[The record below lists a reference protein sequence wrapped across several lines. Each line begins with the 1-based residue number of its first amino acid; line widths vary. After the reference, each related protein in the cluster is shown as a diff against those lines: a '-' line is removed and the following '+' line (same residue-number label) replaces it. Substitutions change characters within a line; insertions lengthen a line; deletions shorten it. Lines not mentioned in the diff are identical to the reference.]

1 MSDASSPPPKPPSN
15 RLKAIAVTVLLL
27 ASAAAI
33 AYWLYPKPQQV
44 PNLDAPSFLDA
55 VRRINPLPAS
65 SVAPT
70 INEGLPPAPS
80 AVQKVA
86 VLQVPA
92 AAPGGAPS
100 PAGPP
105 PAAGPEPP
113 AVPEFAWEPGD
124 VLYGQLFPSIELAQP
139 VGEQLVS
146 ASIAQD
152 PGLGDK
158 PNSPYYARIVS
169 PAGKKVRLEI
179 TCDELMEPSSR
190 EVTIQ
195 EAGAWSLHVQ
205 VKWKFKALR
214 ESRQL
219 HPVNITWTLF
229 VDGQP
234 LPSKTRTVMVQPAD
248 ILPLHVKLPGRAR
261 VIECY
266 RLAAAYANEDHPM
279 LDSILA
285 EALET
290 QIISSFSGM
299 QSNDPN
305 EVKKQVLAIWWAL
318 QRRGIVYSSI
328 STTVIPGTELV
339 HAQRVRFFDDVIRL
353 KQANC
358 IDGTLVFASLLR
370 RVGLKP
376 LICVTPNHAFL
387 GFYVDASK
395 TQIVYLET
403 TALNSRDFYVAAVQQ
418 QAERAALAGG
428 HRHPNPFAKEAD
440 YGPDT
445 LTCPATPELAAE
457 MFYLATV
464 AATRTAAEAKAQSDS
479 GRGYFY
485 QVDLA
490 EQRKTILPIP
500 SEMKH

>member
-1 MSDASSPPPKPPSN
+1 MNNPSSPTTEPRPN
-15 RLKAIAVTVLLL
+15 RLKAIALTVLLL
-27 ASAAAI
+27 GSAVTI
-33 AYWLYPKPQQV
+33 GYWLYPRPKPV
-44 PNLDAPSFLDA
+44 PKLDTPSFLDA
-55 VRRINPLPAS
+55 LRKITPLPADS
-65 SVAPT
+65 
-70 INEGLPPAPS
+70 APS
-80 AVQKVA
+80 KIIEDLKPAQPAIQKA
-86 VLQVPA
+86 ASLQAPP
-92 AAPGGAPS
+92 AAPGPAPS

-105 PAAGPEPP
+105 PGPGAEPP
-113 AVPEFAWEPGD
+113 AALQFAWEPGD
-124 VLYGQLFPSIELAQP
+124 VLYGQLFPSLELAQP

-190 EVTIQ
+190 EVPI
-195 EAGAWSLHVQ
+195 EKEGAWSLHVQ

-219 HPVNITWTLF
+219 HPVNITWTVF
-229 VDGQP
+229 MDGRP

-248 ILPLHVKLPGRAR
+248 ILPLYVKLPGRAR
-261 VIECY
+261 LIECY

-299 QSNDPN
+299 QTSDPN

-328 STTVIPGTELV
+328 TTTVIPGTELV

-376 LICVTPNHAFL
+376 LICFTPNHAFL

-418 QAERAALAGG
+418 QAQRTALAAG
-428 HRHPNPFAKEAD
+428 HRHPNPFAKDAD
-440 YGPDT
+440 SGPDT

-479 GRGYFY
+479 GTGHFY

-500 SEMKH
+500 SEMRD